1 MLELRERIAKAAGV
15 KLSADEGETTKLYW
29 YCLLEMSFDL
39 RQKVSFLNKD
49 ICFIAEKKIE
59 LNMESSLVFFYLTA
73 ITQESER
80 EMVKSISSLDTI
92 VQQKEDLIVR
102 CLQQYNQLNVS
113 LFSTDHEQDI
123 TIENL
128 EKTIDQL
135 MNEMP
140 PADQTGS
147 NSLIHEFESKVD
159 SVLSFCASKLQCRK
173 RILEDDGMMINVV
186 EKDPKKKFRCP
197 ITGAFFVNPVKKC
210 V

>member
-1 MLELRERIAKAAGV
+1 
-15 KLSADEGETTKLYW
+15 
-29 YCLLEMSFDL
+29 
-39 RQKVSFLNKD
+39 
-49 ICFIAEKKIE
+49 
-59 LNMESSLVFFYLTA
+59 
-73 ITQESER
+73 
-80 EMVKSISSLDTI
+80 MVKSISSLDTI

-102 CLQQYNQLNVS
+102 CLQQYNQLN
-113 LFSTDHEQDI
+113 DI

-159 SVLSFCASKLQCRK
+159 SCRK

-197 ITGAFFVNPVKKC
+197 ITGAYFVNPVKNKRC
-210 V
+210 NHTYEHDAILQLLGKKRSINCPVAGCSERVSERDLVEDSDMLWMMVEVDSHH